1 VKHTPALA
9 ALVVHFLIFYIINQY
24 LNPHPDML
32 DHWVWSRFLSL
43 SYYEHPPMIA
53 WLIRGITMVG
63 GQSEA
68 ALEVG
73 SQLLTLMILTL
84 IYAGTFLLYGK
95 NAALVTLLILCSMP
109 YFTLGSIFL
118 HITQPF
124 LIFWILSL
132 FLLIRYHSQPE
143 KKWLL
148 LIGVV
153 AGFGALSKYIMLLF
167 YIGLFLHLLLYQ
179 KIRREILN
187 PWLYFAGILSLVIF
201 IPVIIW
207 NAQHDWI
214 SFRWTLEKGT
224 TGSNFGEN
232 TLAFTI
238 GHLIL
243 FSPMWA
249 LLGVVSIW
257 WLRDRLK
264 DGKQA
269 ESVITVLSM
278 LPLLFFTLMSLKGTI
293 SDPHWA
299 NLAYIGIAIML
310 GNELLYRVKRKTIYI
325 VITTGL
331 VFNAVLIGTV
341 LMQTLTPLIDWM
353 PHELKNFQYLKQQGL
368 PDKTLLK
375 LNKIEERF
383 FSKEKYIRHL
393 KDLLTPEE
401 FQIHSEL
408 IQKSAMHLSADPL
421 TRVLKWDR
429 TGKQLQNL
437 LVQNELRHISYVVSR
452 EYQLSSALSFYLP
465 DRPWPHS
472 IEKPERN
479 LWSPIEKVKSKQSI
493 FVCELQECQGALED
507 FFKRYKMNLNYL
519 GEVETRSRKRLIRIL
534 QVYSIGH

>member
-383 FSKEKYIRHL
+383 FSREKYIRHL

>member
-1 VKHTPALA
+1 M
-9 ALVVHFLIFYIINQY
+9 
-24 LNPHPDML
+24 NPHPDML

-73 SQLLTLMILTL
+73 SQLVTLAILTL
-84 IYAGTFLLYGK
+84 IYAGTFLLYGR

-132 FLLIRYHSQPE
+132 FLLIRYHTQPE

-167 YIGLFLHLLLYQ
+167 YIGLFLHLLLYR

-214 SFRWTLEKGT
+214 SFRWQLEKGT
-224 TGSNFGEN
+224 TGSDFGEN

-249 LLGVVSIW
+249 LFGAVSIW
-257 WLRDRLK
+257 WLRDRLTE
-264 DGKQA
+264 G
-269 ESVITVLSM
+269 
-278 LPLLFFTLMSLKGTI
+278 
-293 SDPHWA
+293 
-299 NLAYIGIAIML
+299 
-310 GNELLYRVKRKTIYI
+310 
-325 VITTGL
+325 
-331 VFNAVLIGTV
+331 
-341 LMQTLTPLIDWM
+341 
-353 PHELKNFQYLKQQGL
+353 
-368 PDKTLLK
+368 
-375 LNKIEERF
+375 
-383 FSKEKYIRHL
+383 
-393 KDLLTPEE
+393 
-401 FQIHSEL
+401 
-408 IQKSAMHLSADPL
+408 
-421 TRVLKWDR
+421 
-429 TGKQLQNL
+429 
-437 LVQNELRHISYVVSR
+437 
-452 EYQLSSALSFYLP
+452 
-465 DRPWPHS
+465 
-472 IEKPERN
+472 
-479 LWSPIEKVKSKQSI
+479 
-493 FVCELQECQGALED
+493 
-507 FFKRYKMNLNYL
+507 
-519 GEVETRSRKRLIRIL
+519 
-534 QVYSIGH
+534 

>member
-1 VKHTPALA
+1 VKHTPV
-9 ALVVHFLIFYIINQY
+9 LVVLSVHFLIFYIINQF

-63 GQSEA
+63 GQSETV
-68 ALEVG
+68 LEIG
-73 SQLLTLMILTL
+73 SQLINLAILTL
-84 IYAGTFLLYGK
+84 IYTCTFFLYGR

-132 FLLIRYHSQPE
+132 FLLIRYHSKPD

-148 LIGVV
+148 LIGIV

-167 YIGLFLHLLLYQ
+167 YVGLFMHLLFYR

-187 PWLYFAGILSLVIF
+187 PWLYCAGILSIIIF
-201 IPVIIW
+201 IPVILW
-207 NAQHDWI
+207 NSQNDWI
-214 SFRWTLEKGT
+214 SFRWQLEKGT
-224 TGSNFGEN
+224 TGSDFGEN

-243 FSPMWA
+243 FSPIWA
-249 LLGVVSIW
+249 LLGSVSIW

-278 LPLLFFTLMSLKGTI
+278 FPLLFFTLMSLKGKI

-299 NLAYIGIAIML
+299 NLAYIGIAIII
-310 GNELLYRVKRKTIYI
+310 GNELLHQFKRKTIYI
-325 VITTGL
+325 LITTGL
-331 VFNAVLIGTV
+331 LINLGLIGTV
-341 LMQTLTPLIDWM
+341 FMHTINPLIDWM
-353 PHELKNFQYLKQQGL
+353 PHKLKNFQYLKQQGL
-368 PDKTLLK
+368 TDTTLSKLK
-375 LNKIEERF
+375 KINERF
-383 FSKEKYIRHL
+383 YSREQYANHL

-408 IQKSAMHLSADPL
+408 IQKSAMDLSADRL
-421 TRVLKWDR
+421 TRILKWET
-429 TGKQLQNL
+429 TGEQIQNL
-437 LVQNELRHISYVVSR
+437 LEQKEFQNISYIVSR

-465 DRPWPHS
+465 DFPWPHS

-479 LWSPIEKVKSKQSI
+479 LWSPIEKVKRGKSV
-493 FVCELQECQGALED
+493 FVCELQECQGAQED
-507 FFKRYKMNLNYL
+507 FFNRFKMSLKYL

-534 QVYSIGH
+534 QVYSIGY